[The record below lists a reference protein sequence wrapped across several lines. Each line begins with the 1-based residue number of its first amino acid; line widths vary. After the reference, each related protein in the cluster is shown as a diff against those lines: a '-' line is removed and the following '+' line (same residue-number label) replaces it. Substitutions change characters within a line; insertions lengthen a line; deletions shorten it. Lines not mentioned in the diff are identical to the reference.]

1 MLSLNE
7 WYNDAGRKGK
17 TRKER
22 GEKKQKVQG
31 RKRAWERVEIRNQ
44 KVSSEKR
51 VALKA

>member
-1 MLSLNE
+1 MPE
-7 WYNDAGRKGK
+7 GKEKRKK
-17 TRKER
+17 K
-22 GEKKQKVQG
+22 KKQKVQG

>member
-1 MLSLNE
+1 MPE
-7 WYNDAGRKGK
+7 GK
-17 TRKER
+17 EKREKR
-22 GEKKQKVQG
+22 GKKKQKVRG